1 MKLPDQTAIT
11 ETERQVHRARDIM
24 LRHPEVEN
32 SVWFIGETPPR
43 VFYNVTILEDANPSF
58 AGGFVN
64 TRSSEGTHAL
74 VPVLQKELM
83 QAFPEASLLAL
94 PYEQGP
100 PIEAPLEVR
109 IYGPDIHEL
118 QRLGEEVRL
127 LADLLELSG
136 KEGRRQRQSGG
147 GEGEE
152 GCDTHENL
160 LIICNVYGDMLPPI
174 VAIWQI

>member
-1 MKLPDQTAIT
+1 MAP
-11 ETERQVHRARDIM
+11 
-24 LRHPEVEN
+24 
-32 SVWFIGETPPR
+32 
-43 VFYNVTILEDANPSF
+43 
-58 AGGFVN
+58 
-64 TRSSEGTHAL
+64 SEGTHAL

-127 LADLLELSG
+127 ILSQTLNVTYTRATITG
-136 KEGRRQRQSGG
+136 GRPT
-147 GEGEE
+147 E
-152 GCDTHENL
+152 T
-160 LIICNVYGDMLPPI
+160 
-174 VAIWQI
+174 